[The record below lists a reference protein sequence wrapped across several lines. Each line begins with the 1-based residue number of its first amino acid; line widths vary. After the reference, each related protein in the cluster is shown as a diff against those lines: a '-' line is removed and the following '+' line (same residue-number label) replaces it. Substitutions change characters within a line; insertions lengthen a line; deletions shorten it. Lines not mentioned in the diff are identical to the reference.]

1 MSRPIVGDANSGNSA
16 PLPTA
21 PKRLAIIGGGSSG
34 LICLKNAIDF
44 LPDWSVH
51 CFEKSDSISGCWG
64 NPYPGFVSTST
75 RYTTQFACYRV
86 CDASM
91 EADGRDR
98 KSEFFRDGEY
108 GEYLNAFVDHFD
120 LRKHVQLNTHVQN
133 LQRQPEGGW
142 QVSLSGSI
150 NDIQHFDAVVICT
163 GVAATPKEI
172 LTDIPKLSATDLNQ
186 PAGLGHIS
194 DKTIVIVGG
203 GESAVDYADRLAKAE
218 QNNHVYLSLKTGV
231 RVSPRYHP
239 IRGVPSDFL
248 RNRLMLSIH
257 PDIRNWLGQ
266 IFVTARIRYERHF
279 QRLFPSTENQST
291 AGVDS
296 DAATDAAEAR
306 RRKEWTLKLTR
317 AAKDGVF
324 NMYHNKSDD
333 FLTAVGEQRIKIV
346 GPPADEGYRSF
357 LAFDGSSAERIEVNP
372 DLIVPAIGYRSKL
385 VDLTDAKI
393 KIEDFYL
400 ACVHVDFSDL
410 FLVGFA
416 RPIIG
421 NIPTIS
427 EMQARWVCG
436 LLSGDFARPQE
447 LKRLNQSDRQLRS
460 VRYARIDLESSFPV
474 EMFTYCDRLAKLT
487 NLKTTPS
494 LFRSPLKWWNT
505 LVSPA
510 TTLHYFQ
517 NEHDDRSETKEVA
530 RGPAKRY
537 MPAAL
542 VLLLILLKPLDWIYR
557 LAISGLRA
565 P

>member
-1 MSRPIVGDANSGNSA
+1 MSGSFSGDGSDDVDEPMPNA
-16 PLPTA
+16 PTA
-21 PKRLAIIGGGSSG
+21 SKRLAIIGGGSSG

-44 LPDWSVH
+44 LPDWEIV
-51 CFEKSDSISGCWG
+51 CYEKSDSISGCWG

-91 EADGRDR
+91 EPDGKER

-108 GEYLNAFVDHFD
+108 GAYLNAFVDHFD
-120 LRKHVQLNTHVQN
+120 LRKHIRLNTHVQS
-133 LQRQPEGGW
+133 LQRQPDGGW
-142 QVSLSGSI
+142 QVTLSGETSST
-150 NDIQHFDAVVICT
+150 QHFDAVVICT
-163 GVAATPKEI
+163 GVAATPKKI
-172 LTDIPKLSATDLNQ
+172 RTSIPKLSAKDLNQ
-186 PAGLGHIS
+186 PAGLGHIT
-194 DKTIVIVGG
+194 DQTIVVVGG

-218 QNNHVYLSLKTGV
+218 QNNRVYLSLKAGV

-266 IFVTARIRYERHF
+266 IFVEARIRYERLF
-279 QRLFPSTENQST
+279 QRVFPSPKNQAS
-291 AGVDS
+291 A
-296 DAATDAAEAR
+296 DAASVAATEVVKTQ
-306 RRKEWTLKLTR
+306 RRKDWTLKLTL

-333 FLTAVGEQRIKIV
+333 FLIAVGEERIKIV
-346 GPPADEGYRSF
+346 GPPADGDYRNY
-357 LAFDGSSAERIEVNP
+357 LPFDGPSEERVEVNP

-385 VDLTDAKI
+385 VDLTGGNI
-393 KIEDFYL
+393 KTEDFYL

-427 EMQARWVCG
+427 EMQARWICG
-436 LLSGDFARPQE
+436 LLSGDFARPRE
-447 LKRLNQSDRQLRS
+447 LKRLNQTDRQWRS
-460 VRYARIDLESSFPV
+460 KRYARIDLSSSFPV

-487 NLKTTPS
+487 HLKVMPS

-510 TTLHYFQ
+510 TTLHYFKDEQ
-517 NEHDDRSETKEVA
+517 EVTFQ
-530 RGPAKRY
+530 PAKRY
-537 MPAAL
+537 MPATL
-542 VLLLILLKPLDWIYR
+542 VLLLVLLKPLDWIYR
-557 LAISGLRA
+557 RIKVGNSS
-565 P
+565 